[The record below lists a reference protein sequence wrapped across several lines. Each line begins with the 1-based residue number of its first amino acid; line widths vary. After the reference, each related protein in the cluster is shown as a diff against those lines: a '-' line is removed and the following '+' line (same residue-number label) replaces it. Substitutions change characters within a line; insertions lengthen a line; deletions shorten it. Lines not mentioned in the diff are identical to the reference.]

1 MDGATLP
8 TKFGRRGVSNLADE
22 PLRDDATVDAVPRRI
37 AVHYFSKGHATLS
50 TEFDCRGVLGVLEEA
65 QNGGR
70 QSAFTAEGAVPA
82 NWPACRTRER
92 RRASRY

>member
-1 MDGATLP
+1 M
-8 TKFGRRGVSNLADE
+8 ADE
-22 PLRDDATVDAVPRRI
+22 PLSDDATVDAILLRVLI
-37 AVHYFSKGHATLS
+37 HTFNKDHATLS

-92 RRASRY
+92 RRASCY

>member
-1 MDGATLP
+1 MDGAALP

-50 TEFDCRGVLGVLEEA
+50 TEFDCRGVHGVLEEA

-70 QSAFTAEGAVPA
+70 QSAFTTEGAVPA
-82 NWPACRTRER
+82 KRPTCRTA
-92 RRASRY
+92 RARAA